1 VSAARPE
8 PGRVLLAGLRRG
20 LGTGWFLARIMVP
33 ISAAVAALQ
42 WTGALAWIGRI
53 LAPAMGAFGLPG
65 EAAIALVTG
74 GVAGVYGAI
83 AGASLGPPPA
93 PQMTVLALMVLTA
106 HNLLVESTV
115 QAKSG
120 TSGPRMAL
128 LRISVGLVLG
138 ALLWQIL
145 RHAEPG
151 PIVTR
156 PAAEAA
162 AASAIP
168 LATFALS
175 WAAGAARLVLKIFV
189 VIAALN
195 VATELMRAY
204 GVFDALTGRLRPV
217 MRFLGLSERVAFLW
231 LTANVLGLAFGA
243 GLLIDETAS
252 ARRYEPGEL
261 RDLHVSIAISHSLL
275 EDTVLFLAVG
285 ASFFWIV
292 APRPVV
298 AAIVVRAAR
307 RLLR

>member
-1 VSAARPE
+1 
-8 PGRVLLAGLRRG
+8 
-20 LGTGWFLARIMVP
+20 MVP

-42 WTGALAWIGRI
+42 WTGALAWIGRA
-53 LAPAMGAFGLPG
+53 LAPAMSVFGLPG

-74 GVAGVYGAI
+74 GFVGVYGAI
-83 AGASLGPPPA
+83 AAASMVPLTA

-138 ALLWQIL
+138 ALLWQVL

-156 PAAEAA
+156 EAAA

-175 WAAGAARLVLKIFV
+175 WAAGAARLVLKIFA
-189 VIAALN
+189 VIGALS

-204 GVFDALTGRLRPV
+204 GLFDALLGKLRPV

-252 ARRYEPGEL
+252 ERRYEPWEL
-261 RDLHVSIAISHSLL
+261 RDLHLSIAISHSLL

-298 AAIVVRAAR
+298 AAILVRAAR
-307 RLLR
+307 RLGRSPAVSDV